1 MPTHDPQPRTTGG
14 EGVIDLRLGR
24 YQDVLADVSEVS
36 TVICDPPYSARTHEG
51 HDDGANLADKKTF
64 GHVRSNGKVDAYRA
78 RTKID
83 YETWGEREI
92 NSFVEEWAGRCAG
105 WFCCMSDSDSC
116 GIWRAAF
123 ESSGLTGFQPVPC
136 VMPGM
141 TVRMA
146 GDGPSSWAVYLNV
159 ARPKSLVRWGTL
171 PGAYQGAPDR
181 GGHIGGKP
189 LWLMNAIIRD
199 YSRPGDLICDPCAGG
214 GTTLIAAASQ
224 GRKAIGAEMDPVTHA
239 KAMRRIEAGYTPDW
253 IEIVA

>member
-1 MPTHDPQPRTTGG
+1 
-14 EGVIDLRLGR
+14 
-24 YQDVLADVSEVS
+24 
-36 TVICDPPYSARTHEG
+36 
-51 HDDGANLADKKTF
+51 
-64 GHVRSNGKVDAYRA
+64 
-78 RTKID
+78 
-83 YETWGEREI
+83 
-92 NSFVEEWAGRCAG
+92 
-105 WFCCMSDSDSC
+105 
-116 GIWRAAF
+116 
-123 ESSGLTGFQPVPC
+123 
-136 VMPGM
+136 
-141 TVRMA
+141 
-146 GDGPSSWAVYLNV
+146 
-159 ARPKSLVRWGTL
+159 VRWGTL